1 MSDDR
6 PQPDPAR
13 PPVRTSDDR
22 AERSPVPD
30 GVERPEDRAESADDS
45 HAEANE
51 PTGGDDIGA

>member
-1 MSDDR
+1 MSDDQPR
-6 PQPDPAR
+6 PDPAG

-22 AERSPVPD
+22 AERSAVPD
-30 GVERPEDRAESADDS
+30 GVERPEDRAEAVDDD